1 MLEAH
6 EVKDIR
12 EAFLNSTTFAVS
24 GASTQREKYGN
35 IIYRALRD
43 SGRNVY
49 PINPRAE
56 EVEGQVAYPDL
67 LSLPVVPQAVSIVT
81 PPEVTRDVVKQ
92 AIAIGV
98 KTVWM
103 QPGAQDRQ
111 ASEAARKA
119 GLEVIDDGSCIL
131 VPLSRMQT

>member
-1 MLEAH
+1 
-6 EVKDIR
+6 
-12 EAFLNSTTFAVS
+12 
-24 GASTQREKYGN
+24 
-35 IIYRALRD
+35 
-43 SGRNVY
+43 
-49 PINPRAE
+49 
-56 EVEGQVAYPDL
+56 
-67 LSLPVVPQAVSIVT
+67 
-81 PPEVTRDVVKQ
+81 VTRDVVKQ

>member
-1 MLEAH
+1 MQEAQ

-12 EAFLNSTTFAVS
+12 QAFLNSTTFAVA

-111 ASEAARKA
+111 ASEAARKS

-131 VPLSRMQT
+131 VLLSRM

>member
-1 MLEAH
+1 MQEAQ

-12 EAFLNSTTFAVS
+12 EAFLNSTTFAVA

-67 LSLPVVPQAVSIVT
+67 LSLPVVPQAVSESRQFGCSPVRRT
-81 PPEVTRDVVKQ
+81 VKPVRRRGKRDLKLL
-92 AIAIGV
+92 
-98 KTVWM
+98 M
-103 QPGAQDRQ
+103 M
-111 ASEAARKA
+111 EAAF
-119 GLEVIDDGSCIL
+119 
-131 VPLSRMQT
+131 

>member
-1 MLEAH
+1 MQGFH
-6 EVKDIR
+6 EVEIR
-12 EAFLNSTTFAVS
+12 EAFLRATTFAVA

-43 SGRNVY
+43 SGRSVY
-49 PINPRAE
+49 PINPRAA

-67 LSLPVVPQAVSIVT
+67 LSLPVVPQALSIVT

-98 KTVWM
+98 STIWM
-103 QPGAQDRQ
+103 QPGAEDRQ
-111 ASEAARKA
+111 ASEAARQA

-131 VPLSRMQT
+131 VILSRMR